1 MRSRTKIVV
10 SVLFTCFLALS
21 ATGQT
26 AQDASMG
33 LYQMTGNSEHAKSDR
48 LFYLVDDF
56 SELYTLP
63 GFTFGAPSGLV
74 PGCGVVFAGVSG
86 STSSRTDTD
95 GAMSAGMGW
104 GDPTHS
110 VGGAVSLG
118 LGSIDPRDG
127 GAFNRGSLNAS
138 LGHTF
143 TEHGFGASIGV
154 TNVDLWHKSREDR
167 VDESLYAALTK
178 LLPNDIAPV
187 IITAGLG
194 NNGYTDVGRNLTADK
209 RKDKVDVFASGAV
222 YVMPQV
228 ALVLDYTSGIT
239 TLGTSIVPF
248 PDYPI
253 LIGLGAQDLTTEL
266 AGDQVRF
273 VGTLGAG
280 YAF

>member
-1 MRSRTKIVV
+1 MRLRNK
-10 SVLFTCFLALS
+10 VLIGVMFSCFLAMVAS
-21 ATGQT
+21 GQT
-26 AQDASMG
+26 AQDGSMG
-33 LYQMTGNSEHAKSDR
+33 LYQMTGNSEHSDSDR

-56 SELYTLP
+56 SELYTVP

-74 PGCGVVFAGVSG
+74 PGCGVAFAGVSG
-86 STSSRTDTD
+86 TTSSNIDTD
-95 GAMSAGMGW
+95 GAVSGGVGW
-104 GDPTHS
+104 GDPMSS

-118 LGSIDPRDG
+118 VGSIDPRDG
-127 GAFNRGSLNAS
+127 GAFNRGSLNVS

-143 TEHGFGASIGV
+143 TKHGFGASIGV

-178 LLPNDIAPV
+178 LLPNDFAPV

-194 NNGYTDVGRNLTADK
+194 NNGYTDVGRSLTAK
-209 RKDKVDVFASGAV
+209 QRKDEVDVFAAGAV
-222 YVMPQV
+222 YLIPQV

-253 LIGLGAQDLTTEL
+253 IIGLGAQDLTTEL
-266 AGDQVRF
+266 SEDQIKF
-273 VGTLGAG
+273 VGTIGAG